1 MLGRQR
7 GVIGWAFI
15 NPAPDSINQ
24 ILVAH
29 VFGFQVQI
37 SSLSVSLPALSAGH
51 SSWIM
56 GRHVSK
62 SELDQM
68 SSWRAAGKTP
78 IDIHTKLCA
87 QRRRRNE
94 GEPCL
99 TAIRRA
105 LKGITHKRSRVE
117 TRGRPKV
124 LSSRNLK
131 SVDATRK
138 RLIAKGGQHARDSLV
153 RLASSLSGAKGRP
166 DNACK
171 EHACRRLRREVAPS

>member
-1 MLGRQR
+1 
-7 GVIGWAFI
+7 
-15 NPAPDSINQ
+15 
-24 ILVAH
+24 
-29 VFGFQVQI
+29 
-37 SSLSVSLPALSAGH
+37 
-51 SSWIM
+51 M
-56 GRHVSK
+56 GRHFSN

-87 QRRRRNE
+87 QRRRRNR

-105 LKGITHKRSRVE
+105 LQGITHKRSRVE

-131 SVDATRK
+131 TVDATRK
-138 RLIAKGGQHARDSLV
+138 RLIAKADNTRESHWSDLLRASRVPKVDLTTLAKNMRAAGYDVKWRPPRLKVCRGKIDEQQRKRICDKLRKLLV
-153 RLASSLSGAKGRP
+153 SSGLTRST
-166 DNACK
+166 
-171 EHACRRLRREVAPS
+171 